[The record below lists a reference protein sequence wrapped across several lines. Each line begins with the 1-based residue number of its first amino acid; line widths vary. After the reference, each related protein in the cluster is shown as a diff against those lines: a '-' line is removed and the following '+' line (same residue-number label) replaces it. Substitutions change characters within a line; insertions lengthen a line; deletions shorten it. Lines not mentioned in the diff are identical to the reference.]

1 MARNILTFLVSK
13 KLISL
18 LRFFRKHMEEME
30 VSINIYVIIQYKSK
44 IHRIMIVQSED
55 DDILH

>member
-1 MARNILTFLVSK
+1 
-13 KLISL
+13 
-18 LRFFRKHMEEME
+18 MEEKE
-30 VSINIYVIIQYKSK
+30 VSINIHVIIQYKSK